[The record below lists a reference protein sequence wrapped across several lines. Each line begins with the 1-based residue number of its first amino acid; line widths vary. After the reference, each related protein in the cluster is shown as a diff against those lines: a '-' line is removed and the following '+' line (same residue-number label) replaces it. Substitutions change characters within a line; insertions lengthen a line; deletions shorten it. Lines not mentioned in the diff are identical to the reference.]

1 MSLLASKLDELLLRL
16 GESEKEEAKEVQGGG
31 GSGGSEGQGDNK
43 SRKEGREMLLKLDK
57 WTSREWCQLVVLS
70 SMLHHGCWDAVRT
83 VMRTEVVAE
92 EGIAEEGEEQRK
104 RVERQ
109 RRRKEKSSL
118 APLNNAVVKSA
129 VVMAAKE
136 QYNSARSVFDDCLDT
151 ASMML
156 ELVADNN
163 DGNDNNEVDRELD
176 EELKLLQAA
185 SIVRDFGCSSILPLE
200 LRLTVPKTSLL
211 RKMLKRSQS
220 LQGDQSE
227 QLLTFASLLSISGSK
242 AQRVVYTGEIRK
254 HLEAH
259 ETVVAL
265 SGCWKLLAQLDGGGD
280 GGGGRNRQEVYAL
293 CVEVVGGVV
302 EARKR
307 RRHPQHKQETALLV
321 KIVARGLVAGPDTTL
336 PAFVVFN
343 QSPWTLL
350 PQKEDDDD
358 EQQQQQQQQQHVYDW
373 AQTILNHVA
382 TSLLQEAG
390 SNPSSLLWH
399 WHQSTALSDPR
410 ASLFR

>member
-31 GSGGSEGQGDNK
+31 GSEGQGDGK

-92 EGIAEEGEEQRK
+92 EVVTP

-163 DGNDNNEVDRELD
+163 DDDNGNDDGDNNEVDRELD

-265 SGCWKLLAQLDGGGD
+265 SGCWKLLTQLDSG

-358 EQQQQQQQQQHVYDW
+358 EQQQQQQQQHVYDW

-399 WHQSTALSDPR
+399 WHQSTALSRPR